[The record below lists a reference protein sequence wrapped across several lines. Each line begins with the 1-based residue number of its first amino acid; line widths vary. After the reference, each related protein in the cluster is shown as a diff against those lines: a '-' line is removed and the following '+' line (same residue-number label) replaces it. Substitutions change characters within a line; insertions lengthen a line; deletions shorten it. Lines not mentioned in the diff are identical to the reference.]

1 MSRAAVWTA
10 LLALTLAGGAAWGS
24 PPDVSDLPLVELPV
38 QSDSPDLVVLL
49 SGDGGWAGLVRDVSA
64 VLNQNGL
71 PVVGFDCLKYFWGR
85 RTPEQTAADME
96 RVLAHYLAVWGKTGV
111 VLAGYSRGADVLPP
125 TTVRLPDDRRSQIR
139 LLALIGAATSVQF
152 EPTALGLLTLHLSG
166 PTIPLMSEIE
176 KLRGLHILCF
186 YGSDEKD
193 SICSSMDP
201 KLAQCVELQGGHH
214 FGGDFTTI
222 GRRIVAE
229 LSADTR
235 E

>member
-1 MSRAAVWTA
+1 MSSRAIP
-10 LLALTLAGGAAWGS
+10 GAQTS
-24 PPDVSDLPLVELPV
+24 CPRRP
-38 QSDSPDLVVLL
+38 
-49 SGDGGWAGLVRDVSA
+49 SG
-64 VLNQNGL
+64 
-71 PVVGFDCLKYFWGR
+71 C
-85 RTPEQTAADME
+85 
-96 RVLAHYLAVWGKTGV
+96 
-111 VLAGYSRGADVLPP
+111 P
-125 TTVRLPDDRRSQIR
+125 TT
-139 LLALIGAATSVQF
+139 GAATSVQF
-152 EPTALGLLTLHLSG
+152 EPTALGLLNLHLSG

-235 E
+235 

>member
-1 MSRAAVWTA
+1 MSRAAGVSTV

-24 PPDVSDLPLVELPV
+24 PPDVSDLPLVELPM

-64 VLNQNGL
+64 VLNQGGL

-96 RVLAHYLAVWGKTGV
+96 RVLVHYLAVWNKTGV

-125 TTVRLPDDRRSQIR
+125 TTVRLPDDRRSQIS
-139 LLALIGAATSVQF
+139 LVALIGAATSVQF
-152 EPTALGLLTLHLSG
+152 EPTALGLLNLHLPG
-166 PTIPLMSEIE
+166 PTIPLMSELE

-186 YGSDEKD
+186 YGSDEQD
-193 SICSSMDP
+193 TICSSMDP
-201 KLAQCVELQGGHH
+201 ELAQCVELQGGHH
-214 FGGDFTTI
+214 FGGDFATI
-222 GRRIVAE
+222 GRRILAE
-229 LSADTR
+229 LGADTR
-235 E
+235 